1 MYMYMYVLSGTFAF
15 YYSMCFTFYVVA
27 MKSGNKVILGIYYTV
42 IANNIVI
49 WNLLQKKVYA

>member
-1 MYMYMYVLSGTFAF
+1 MYMYVLSGTFAF

-27 MKSGNKVILGIYYTV
+27 MKSGNKGILGIYYTV